1 MLNRRG
7 SFNQILYY
15 ARFPLMATTHSLT
28 RNLRSSHFHM
38 QSHRP
43 SQPLLFERC
52 CGVPITGELVLRS
65 FPGNRCTRFG
75 LKACVQSPKDNYSNG
90 SLGINAKGPTL
101 VRRSQLL
108 NNVEIDL
115 VDGIDRRYSTTVHEE
130 PQWGNPLT
138 FHDFSSRDKLV
149 VAVDIDEV
157 LGNFVSA
164 LNKFVADRYSSNHSV
179 SEYHVYEFFRIWKC
193 SRDEA
198 NIRVHEFFKTPY
210 FKTGIWPIP
219 GAQSTL
225 LKLSRFCHLSVV
237 TSRQNAIKEHTLEWI
252 EKHYPGLFQEIHF
265 GNHFALDGESR
276 SKAEICKSLGASV
289 LIDDNP
295 RYAIECAEAGIR
307 VLLFDYENS
316 YPWCKECEDLP
327 PLVTKVHNWEEVEKQ
342 LGSCVLSS

>member
-1 MLNRRG
+1 MFLIVYCCCGGGGMWDSIRLLKKFMLNRRG

-15 ARFPLMATTHSLT
+15 ARFPLMAATHSLT

-108 NNVEIDL
+108 NNVDIDL

-149 VAVDIDEV
+149 VAVDIDE
-157 LGNFVSA
+157 G
-164 LNKFVADRYSSNHSV
+164 
-179 SEYHVYEFFRIWKC
+179 
-193 SRDEA
+193 
-198 NIRVHEFFKTPY
+198 
-210 FKTGIWPIP
+210 
-219 GAQSTL
+219 
-225 LKLSRFCHLSVV
+225 LSFLSPSLDFDFCFSWLSP
-237 TSRQNAIKEHTLEWI
+237 T
-252 EKHYPGLFQEIHF
+252 
-265 GNHFALDGESR
+265 
-276 SKAEICKSLGASV
+276 
-289 LIDDNP
+289 
-295 RYAIECAEAGIR
+295 
-307 VLLFDYENS
+307 
-316 YPWCKECEDLP
+316 
-327 PLVTKVHNWEEVEKQ
+327 
-342 LGSCVLSS
+342 